1 MRRNIRWDAA
11 MERLLC
17 ELWFQPEK
25 FPSQGQVAELLGV
38 TPTELMLQLRRMYRS
53 RKLAWRKG
61 SLGARRSKH
70 VEQGA
75 FE

>member
-1 MRRNIRWDAA
+1 MRRLVWDAA
-11 MERLLC
+11 MERLLR

-61 SLGARRSKH
+61 SLGASRAQH

-75 FE
+75 SE